1 MSLVYA
7 LPNLFGESP
16 AIQIMS
22 IKSGEKIESSVLA
35 NVESSL
41 IAENIKNNG
50 IIIEPLYIKVKFTSP
65 DDQLIAK
72 AKIQEVLGEKYVVAL
87 NLISNSPDWLTSIGA
102 LPMYLGLDLRGG
114 VHFLMQLDLSKVSD
128 RKSDGL
134 LRDTRKLLRDEKIK
148 YFGSKRVNN
157 AIIFYIFCN

>member
-1 MSLVYA
+1 MNQFATWRYVIIIITVMMSLVYA

-50 IIIEPLYIKVKFTSP
+50 IIIEPLYIKVKFVSA
-65 DDQLIAK
+65 DDQLVAK

-87 NLISNSPDWLTSIGA
+87 NLISNSPGWLTSIGA

-114 VHFLMQLDLSKVSD
+114 VHFLMQLLS
-128 RKSDGL
+128 L
-134 LRDTRKLLRDEKIK
+134 IH
-148 YFGSKRVNN
+148 
-157 AIIFYIFCN
+157 I